1 MSYQVKINI
10 FEGPLDLLLHLIQK
24 NDLDI
29 YDIPISDI
37 TAEYLNYVD
46 ILKDLNLNVAGEFL
60 VIAATLMQIKARML
74 LPAEA
79 VADGEGPDPRSEL
92 VQKLLE
98 YQKFK
103 EAAQILANQFE
114 TQRDVFYR
122 GAPIFSKEDQ
132 VLDLPMSKLLE
143 AFRDVLETADESV
156 REILIEEIPVEV
168 RIREILDVL
177 ATKPF
182 VQFSELFPASS
193 PRRALV
199 VTFLALLELIRLKQ
213 VRVAQAESFGD
224 IHINLVQ
231 DQELE
236 LLKS

>member
-1 MSYQVKINI
+1 
-10 FEGPLDLLLHLIQK
+10 
-24 NDLDI
+24 
-29 YDIPISDI
+29 
-37 TAEYLNYVD
+37 
-46 ILKDLNLNVAGEFL
+46 
-60 VIAATLMQIKARML
+60 
-74 LPAEA
+74 
-79 VADGEGPDPRSEL
+79 
-92 VQKLLE
+92 
-98 YQKFK
+98 
-103 EAAQILANQFE
+103 
-114 TQRDVFYR
+114 
-122 GAPIFSKEDQ
+122 
-132 VLDLPMSKLLE
+132 MSKLLE
-143 AFRDVLETADESV
+143 AFRDVLVTADESV

-168 RIREILDVL
+168 RIREILDFL